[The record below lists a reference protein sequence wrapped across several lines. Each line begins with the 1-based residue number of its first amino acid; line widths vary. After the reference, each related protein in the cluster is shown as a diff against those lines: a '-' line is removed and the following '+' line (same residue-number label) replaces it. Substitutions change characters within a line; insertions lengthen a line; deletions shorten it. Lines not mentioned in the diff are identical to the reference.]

1 MCIQSHYFVKE
12 LKESNKKNIIPSNK
26 KSKSSTKSDSGVRD
40 HRQQRH
46 HEVHDVANPH
56 EGSYNP
62 Q

>member
-12 LKESNKKNIIPSNK
+12 LKESNKKNVIPSNK
-26 KSKSSTKSDSGVRD
+26 KSKSSTKSDSGVCD